1 LRLTTFGFFASH
13 VPVER
18 RVEQT
23 LLLWDR
29 IIGFD
34 DLELLPILA
43 AAIFVYR
50 AKWLLQA
57 NEPAHVKRLLAEAG
71 PSLKVVPLLQLFLHD
86 MGGSWYSMRSRVR
99 GPLRPRGTVVEL
111 LVLSCDGGAAHG

>member
-1 LRLTTFGFFASH
+1 MDKLVVHGGATLRGSINISGSKNAS
-13 VPVER
+13 
-18 RVEQT
+18 
-23 LLLWDR
+23 
-29 IIGFD
+29 
-34 DLELLPILA
+34 LPILA

-86 MGGSWYSMRSRVR
+86 HGR
-99 GPLRPRGTVVEL
+99 LVVLDAE
-111 LVLSCDGGAAHG
+111 